1 MWQVCKNLKGGSCE
15 FYFEDVLQVVM
26 KTTKT

>member
-1 MWQVCKNLKGGSCE
+1 MWQVCKNLEGGSCK
-15 FYFEDVLQVVM
+15 FHFEAVLQVVM